1 MLRVGL
7 TGGIGSG
14 KSTVARRLVG
24 RGAVLIDADVIAREV
39 VGPGSAGLQAVLAE
53 FGDALLAPDGSL
65 DRSAL
70 ARVVFADESRRQAL
84 NAIVHPLV
92 ATRRAELVAAAPA
105 DAVLVEDIP
114 LLVENDL
121 GAAFHL
127 VVVVHAAAEERVRRL
142 VAERGM
148 TADNAWAR
156 VRSQAND
163 DARRAA
169 ADVWLDNSGST
180 MALLTA
186 VDALWEHRL
195 VLFERNVRTRT
206 IVRPSETPTL
216 APYDETWLQQGRRLC
231 ARVAS
236 AVGPQGRGV
245 EHTGSTAIPGIR
257 AKDVIDLQ
265 LAVRSLDDA
274 DAVREALENAGFPRA
289 PGIWRDRP
297 KAVDPEPTR
306 WRKRLH
312 GSADPARAAHLHIR
326 EKGSPGWRYALLFR
340 DWLRAEPRE
349 AKAYEAE
356 KSRLA
361 SLYETTDAYADA
373 KEPWFDAAL
382 RRAEAWAAATGWAP
396 DPTGNGIV
404 LP

>member
-1 MLRVGL
+1 
-7 TGGIGSG
+7 
-14 KSTVARRLVG
+14 
-24 RGAVLIDADVIAREV
+24 
-39 VGPGSAGLQAVLAE
+39 
-53 FGDALLAPDGSL
+53 
-65 DRSAL
+65 
-70 ARVVFADESRRQAL
+70 
-84 NAIVHPLV
+84 
-92 ATRRAELVAAAPA
+92 
-105 DAVLVEDIP
+105 
-114 LLVENDL
+114 
-121 GAAFHL
+121 
-127 VVVVHAAAEERVRRL
+127 
-142 VAERGM
+142 
-148 TADNAWAR
+148 
-156 VRSQAND
+156 
-163 DARRAA
+163 
-169 ADVWLDNSGST
+169 
-180 MALLTA
+180 
-186 VDALWEHRL
+186 
-195 VLFERNVRTRT
+195 
-206 IVRPSETPTL
+206 
-216 APYDETWLQQGRRLC
+216 
-231 ARVAS
+231 
-236 AVGPQGRGV
+236 VGPQGRGV

-265 LAVRSLDDA
+265 LAVRSLDEA
-274 DAVREALENAGFPRA
+274 DAICEALEDAGFPRA